1 MMMGSSVYLSVID
14 MNVLSSGL
22 FIMVRTWKGE
32 GVKKIFKIMGDRS
45 LTLEISKITPVYNFW
60 TFLKPDKI

>member
-14 MNVLSSGL
+14 MNVPSSGL

-32 GVKKIFKIMGDRS
+32 GVKKIFKIMGDRL
-45 LTLEISKITPVYNFW
+45 LTLEISKIT
-60 TFLKPDKI
+60 KKGGK